1 VVRYGLIAN
10 NIFEYLYKR
19 SQVQKRLIKQYS
31 NTLSELVNNCTQWQ
45 LNSENIIKTTLDIV
59 KSISMPL
66 NSI

>member
-1 VVRYGLIAN
+1 VKYGLIAK

-31 NTLSELVNNCTQWQ
+31 NTLSEIDNNCTQWQ
-45 LNSENIIKTTLDIV
+45 LNPENIIKTTLDIV
-59 KSISMPL
+59 KSINMPL